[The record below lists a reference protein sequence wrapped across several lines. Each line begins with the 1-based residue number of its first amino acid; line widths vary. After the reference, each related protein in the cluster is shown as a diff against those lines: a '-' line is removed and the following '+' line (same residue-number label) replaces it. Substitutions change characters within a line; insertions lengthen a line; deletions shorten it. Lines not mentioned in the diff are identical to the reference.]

1 MPKRGSIHRFRTTHA
16 PKMIITGKRDS
27 MSSPCKK
34 LTSTP
39 GMAASVKFQGLEGYD
54 LTRLLVDLDI
64 SPIFQF
70 ILK

>member
-1 MPKRGSIHRFRTTHA
+1 
-16 PKMIITGKRDS
+16 MIITGMRDS